1 MYFEPVIDAVKIF
14 ILVFGSLVCLSPH
27 VVESSEKVFIP
38 EPVLELEISRSL
50 GVSPSE
56 ITESLLGEKLK
67 ILELSDSQLRDL
79 RGLEHALNLEIL
91 VLRNNLIEDLSPL
104 SGLNKLK
111 RLDLSGNRIAG
122 LKKNLVDVS
131 SINTGKSS
139 VSALT
144 HLNLSGN
151 KLRGL
156 SGINYFSNL
165 LNLNV
170 SKNSLIDLQGL
181 SSLKKLLTLNASENQ
196 LGFVESYQDA
206 NRNKKYDLGEP
217 FNDVSGNGIRD
228 SDPLS
233 EIHSLTSLTYL
244 QLNGNLISKIDSMLS
259 LPSLK
264 VLLLSGNQI
273 ARIEGLSS
281 FSALEKLSLND
292 NFISDISGIGK
303 LKNLNFLSMSEN
315 RLCDLRELSQL
326 TKLNELHLQ
335 YNHVKNGKV
344 LSSLKNL
351 VSLHMSNNLVQDLSF
366 IKDLESI
373 QRINLRRNSMGRE
386 NELGQT
392 IYDLGLRNA
401 SISVEDQKD
410 KNPDLVSLVE
420 TLYSSSSANL
430 RFGDFLG
437 LNNYQRFIDFIN
449 TTAFEE
455 SLKNDFYRKWNFSL
469 LNNRDLSEAGF
480 PEK

>member
-392 IYDLGLRNA
+392 IYDLGLRNT

>member
-1 MYFEPVIDAVKIF
+1 MIDAVKIF

-366 IKDLESI
+366 IKDLDSI

-392 IYDLGLRNA
+392 IYDLGLRNT

>member
-1 MYFEPVIDAVKIF
+1 MIDAVKIF

-335 YNHVKNGKV
+335 YNHVKNGQV

-392 IYDLGLRNA
+392 IYDLGLRNT

>member
-1 MYFEPVIDAVKIF
+1 MIDAVKIF

>member
-1 MYFEPVIDAVKIF
+1 
-14 ILVFGSLVCLSPH
+14 L
-27 VVESSEKVFIP
+27 
-38 EPVLELEISRSL
+38 
-50 GVSPSE
+50 
-56 ITESLLGEKLK
+56 IT
-67 ILELSDSQLRDL
+67 
-79 RGLEHALNLEIL
+79 
-91 VLRNNLIEDLSPL
+91 
-104 SGLNKLK
+104 
-111 RLDLSGNRIAG
+111 LD
-122 LKKNLVDVS
+122 
-131 SINTGKSS
+131 
-139 VSALT
+139 
-144 HLNLSGN
+144 
-151 KLRGL
+151 
-156 SGINYFSNL
+156 
-165 LNLNV
+165 
-170 SKNSLIDLQGL
+170 
-181 SSLKKLLTLNASENQ
+181 ASENQ

-206 NRNKKYDLGEP
+206 NRNKKYDQGEP

-244 QLNGNLISKIDSMLS
+244 QLNGNLIRKIDSMMN

-292 NFISDISGIGK
+292 NFISDISGIGR

-326 TKLNELHLQ
+326 TKLDELHLQ
-335 YNHVKNGKV
+335 YNHVKNGQV
-344 LSSLKNL
+344 LSNLKNL
-351 VSLHMSNNLVQDLSF
+351 VSLHMSNNLIQDLSF

-373 QRINLRRNSMGRE
+373 QRVNLRKNSMGRE

-392 IYDLGLRNA
+392 IYDLGLRNI
-401 SISVEDQKD
+401 SITVEDQKD
-410 KNPDLVSLVE
+410 KNPDLVSLIE

-430 RFGDFLG
+430 KFGDFLD
-437 LNNYQRFIDFIN
+437 LNNYRRFIDFIN

-469 LNNRDLSEAGF
+469 LNNRELTEVGF

>member
-1 MYFEPVIDAVKIF
+1 MIDAVKIF

-373 QRINLRRNSMGRE
+373 QRVNLRRNSMGRE

-392 IYDLGLRNA
+392 IYDLGLRNT

>member
-1 MYFEPVIDAVKIF
+1 MIDAVKIF

-335 YNHVKNGKV
+335 YNHVKNGQV

-373 QRINLRRNSMGRE
+373 QRVNLRRNSMGRE

-392 IYDLGLRNA
+392 IYDLGLRNT

>member
-1 MYFEPVIDAVKIF
+1 MIDAVKIF

-170 SKNSLIDLQGL
+170 SKNSLTDLQGL

-233 EIHSLTSLTYL
+233 EIHSLSSLTYL

-335 YNHVKNGKV
+335 YNHVKNVQV

-366 IKDLESI
+366 IKDLDSI

-392 IYDLGLRNA
+392 IYDLGLRNT

-430 RFGDFLG
+430 RFGDFLE

>member
-27 VVESSEKVFIP
+27 VVESSDKVFIP

-122 LKKNLVDVS
+122 LKNLVDVS
-131 SINTGKSS
+131 TINTGQSS

-335 YNHVKNGKV
+335 YNHVKNGQV

-373 QRINLRRNSMGRE
+373 QRVNLRRNSMGRE

-392 IYDLGLRNA
+392 IYDLGLRNT

-430 RFGDFLG
+430 RFGDFLE